1 MELNYIIL
9 AYNKPLQLKRL
20 VEKLQH
26 PKAKFYIHIDKDSA
40 ISQFKNSLEHLEITF
55 LPDQKRFSGTWGD
68 IGIVKASIEAIKL
81 AFSENKKAYYI
92 LLSGQDYP
100 IKPVSQIFQY
110 LEENYG
116 TDYLTLY
123 KLPHQ
128 NWETGGIDRLTRYKV
143 NKTGKRKHFLQ
154 LPSIFERE
162 FYMVETLGK
171 LNFLRK
177 SKRYKE
183 MKLVFRKRGFPKNLK
198 PYGGSQWW
206 CLTSEIINTILQFIN
221 QNPDYLLYHQ
231 YTLLPDEIFFHSIV
245 GSLRETNNLKLARS
259 LTYVNWERP
268 SGPLPVTFK
277 KEDFEELKEASKS
290 HLFARKFDMEQDAEI
305 LDEIDKRLLD

>member
-128 NWETGGIDRLTRYKV
+128 
-143 NKTGKRKHFLQ
+143 
-154 LPSIFERE
+154 
-162 FYMVETLGK
+162 
-171 LNFLRK
+171 
-177 SKRYKE
+177 
-183 MKLVFRKRGFPKNLK
+183 
-198 PYGGSQWW
+198 
-206 CLTSEIINTILQFIN
+206 
-221 QNPDYLLYHQ
+221 
-231 YTLLPDEIFFHSIV
+231 
-245 GSLRETNNLKLARS
+245 
-259 LTYVNWERP
+259 
-268 SGPLPVTFK
+268 
-277 KEDFEELKEASKS
+277 
-290 HLFARKFDMEQDAEI
+290 
-305 LDEIDKRLLD
+305 